1 MRSVITLSEELMSC
15 TDIIAAAIIRQTCP
29 VKDELS
35 ERQAQK
41 MFGSR
46 WLMARKDDG
55 SAEYHCSAGKNIYS
69 RHQLMCLKEAERTVT
84 TQLKIKAYGKD

>member
-1 MRSVITLSEELMSC
+1 MRSVITISEELMSC

-55 SAEYHCSAGKNIYS
+55 SAEYYCSAGKNIYS

>member
-1 MRSVITLSEELMSC
+1 MRSVITISEELMSC

-55 SAEYHCSAGKNIYS
+55 SAEFHCSAGKNIYS
-69 RHQLMCLKEAERTVT
+69 RHQLVCLKEAERTVT

>member
-35 ERQAQK
+35 ERRAQK

-69 RHQLMCLKEAERTVT
+69 RHQLMCLKEAERTVS

>member
-1 MRSVITLSEELMSC
+1 MPDVISISKELMSY

-29 VKDELS
+29 VKDEMS
-35 ERQAQK
+35 ERQAQR

-69 RHQLMCLKEAERTVT
+69 RHQLMCLKEAERTVSS
-84 TQLKIKAYGKD
+84 QLKIKAYGKD

>member
-15 TDIIAAAIIRQTCP
+15 TDIIAAAIIRQICP

-69 RHQLMCLKEAERTVT
+69 RHQLMCLKEAERTVS

>member
-69 RHQLMCLKEAERTVT
+69 RHQLMCLKAAERTVS

>member
-15 TDIIAAAIIRQTCP
+15 TDIIAAAIIRQTYP

-41 MFGSR
+41 MFGFR

-69 RHQLMCLKEAERTVT
+69 RHQLMCLKEAERTVS

>member
-1 MRSVITLSEELMSC
+1 MRSAITISEELMSC

-41 MFGSR
+41 MFGYR

-69 RHQLMCLKEAERTVT
+69 RHQLMCLKEAERTVS

>member
-1 MRSVITLSEELMSC
+1 MRSVITISEELMSC

-46 WLMARKDDG
+46 WLMARKGDG

-69 RHQLMCLKEAERTVT
+69 RHQLMCLKEAERTVK

>member
-1 MRSVITLSEELMSC
+1 MPDVISISKELMSC

-29 VKDELS
+29 VKDEMS

-69 RHQLMCLKEAERTVT
+69 RHQLMCLKEAERTVSE
-84 TQLKIKAYGKD
+84 QLKINAYGKD

>member
-15 TDIIAAAIIRQTCP
+15 TDIIAAAIIRQTYP

-69 RHQLMCLKEAERTVT
+69 RHQLMCLKEAERTVS

>member
-15 TDIIAAAIIRQTCP
+15 TDIIAAAIIRQTYP

-35 ERQAQK
+35 ERQAQR

-46 WLMARKDDG
+46 WLMAREDDG

-69 RHQLMCLKEAERTVT
+69 RHQLMCLNEAERTVS

>member
-1 MRSVITLSEELMSC
+1 MSC

-41 MFGSR
+41 MFGAR
-46 WLMARKDDG
+46 WLQARKSDG
-55 SAEYHCSAGKNIYS
+55 SADYHCSAGKNIYS
-69 RHQLMCLKEAERTVT
+69 KHQLLCLKEAERSVT
-84 TQLKIKAYGKD
+84 EAIKTK

>member
-1 MRSVITLSEELMSC
+1 MPDVITISEELMSC

-55 SAEYHCSAGKNIYS
+55 SADYTLRPASLRNCRSRPQYS
-69 RHQLMCLKEAERTVT
+69 VACRPHVEP
-84 TQLKIKAYGKD
+84 